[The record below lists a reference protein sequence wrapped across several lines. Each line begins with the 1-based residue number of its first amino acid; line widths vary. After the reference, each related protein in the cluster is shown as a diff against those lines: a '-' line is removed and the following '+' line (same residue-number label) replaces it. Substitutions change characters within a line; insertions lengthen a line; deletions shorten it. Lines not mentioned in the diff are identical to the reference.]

1 MESKVERY
9 VFRVLYR
16 RETHQFGGRIVEDED
31 GRFSL
36 QMWATSPQHANILVE
51 VAPVDDRDDLWP
63 LFHKAANHR
72 GMTVSEYRVDP
83 SAGADWKMVPGAQ

>member
-1 MESKVERY
+1 MESKVQRY

-16 RETHQFGGRIVEDED
+16 RETHQFTGRIVEHED

-36 QMWATSPQHANILVE
+36 QMWATSPQHANILIE
-51 VAPVDDRDDLWP
+51 VAPVDERDDVWP

-72 GMTVSEYRVDP
+72 GMTISEYRP
-83 SAGADWKMVPGAQ
+83 EPLAGEDWQMVPGGA